1 MSLKKRNVPFLKK
14 CNFKNTLFDMHED
27 ELGFQS
33 TDKYNST
40 IAYLARKFKSLQK
53 IRSVMLIFSA
63 FLADA
68 PPRFSLPARVR
79 LLEDDHLRLPSNHTL
94 WYYY

>member
-1 MSLKKRNVPFLKK
+1 MSVKKRNVPFLKK
-14 CNFKNTLFDMHED
+14 CNFKNTLLDMYED
-27 ELGFQS
+27 EPGFRS

-63 FLADA
+63 F
-68 PPRFSLPARVR
+68 FSGCTSQVFPTSKGPFIRGR
-79 LLEDDHLRLPSNHTL
+79 PSEVA
-94 WYYY
+94 